1 MKCKE
6 CKNARFEEYNG
17 SPNRY
22 SCEHSDISGYKMICR
37 TKRGSTTI
45 TIKTAPKWCPINN
58 REWGKV
64 SGKYIISNEP
74 SLIQIGYWKEIEQAY
89 DNAIVKTKERIE
101 DLEVAQKPWSGSND
115 IEGMRIY
122 DHYEYLIDENE
133 RFLKLLEGE
142 EK

>member
-74 SLIQIGYWKEIEQAY
+74 SLIQIGYWKEIEQSY
-89 DNAIVKTKERIE
+89 KNAIAEIKEMIKCKEQRLTEDISEEEKTICFALANEDRI
-101 DLEVAQKPWSGSND
+101 
-115 IEGMRIY
+115 
-122 DHYEYLIDENE
+122 
-133 RFLKLLEGE
+133 FLNLLEGK